1 MRHLNGSLR
10 MKEKLWT
17 KDFWAITIV
26 SFIIFF
32 VFYVLLTLLPIYIA
46 DRLHA
51 SADKAGLLVTCF
63 LAAAIVIRPFAGQW
77 VGRKYSNKKI
87 LVLSSLAFLVIT
99 ALYPVCHSI
108 ESLLFIRVL
117 HGITFGVITTVKGT
131 ISARLIPASRRGEGI
146 SFFSLAMGLAMVVG
160 PWIGLN
166 MARWDAF
173 TAAFW
178 LCSAVAALG
187 IVLSLIV
194 TVPPVIRHA
203 DGSKP
208 NLGFAAM
215 FDRAALPFALVTFFM
230 TFSYAGVSAF
240 LALYARE
247 LDLMAA
253 ASNFLLCYAIF
264 LMICRTFTGNICD
277 KKGPK
282 YVVFPC
288 LLAFTIGLVALG
300 YTNGSIMMIIS
311 GGLIGIGYGSVTPVF
326 QTQIISSVEPHK
338 IGVANSLFFNAMDAG
353 MAIGAFIMGM
363 MVESVGYRMIYVAGA
378 VLVVLAGALYA
389 VQMKKRGVMPLV
401 STSELH

>member
-1 MRHLNGSLR
+1 

-17 KDFWAITIV
+17 KDFWAITII

-46 DRLHA
+46 DNLHA
-51 SADKAGLLVTCF
+51 TADKAGLLVTFF
-63 LAAAIVIRPFAGQW
+63 LAAAIIVRPFAGQW
-77 VGRKYSNKKI
+77 VGKYSNKTI
-87 LVLSSLAFLVIT
+87 LMLSSLAFLAVT
-99 ALYPVCHSI
+99 ALYPFCHSI
-108 ESLLFIRVL
+108 EALLFIRVL

-166 MARWDAF
+166 MARHSAF
-173 TAAFW
+173 TQAFW
-178 LCSAVAALG
+178 MCTVVSAIG

-194 TVPPVIRHA
+194 RVPPVIRHA
-203 DGSKP
+203 DGSQPK
-208 NLGFAAM
+208 LGFSAM
-215 FDRAALPFALVTFFM
+215 FDRAAMPFALVTFFM

-264 LMICRTFTGNICD
+264 LMICRAFTGNICD

-282 YVVFPC
+282 YVVYPC
-288 LLAFTIGLVALG
+288 LLAFTIGLVVLG
-300 YTNGSIMMIIS
+300 YTHGSASMILA
-311 GGLIGIGYGSVTPVF
+311 GALIGIGFGSVTPIF

-353 MAIGAFIMGM
+353 LAIGAFVMGM
-363 MVESVGYRMIYVAGA
+363 MVEGVGYRAIYLAGA
-378 VLVVLAGALYA
+378 LLVVLAGALYIS
-389 VQMKKRGVMPLV
+389 QMKRRGAMPLV
-401 STSELH
+401 SAHEVH

>member
-1 MRHLNGSLR
+1 

-17 KDFWAITIV
+17 KDFWAITII

-32 VFYVLLTLLPIYIA
+32 VFYVQLTLLPIYIA
-46 DRLHA
+46 DNLHA
-51 SADKAGLLVTCF
+51 TADKAGLLVTCF
-63 LAAAIVIRPFAGQW
+63 LIAAIIIRPFAGQW
-77 VGRKYSNKKI
+77 VRKYSNKTV
-87 LVLSSLAFLVIT
+87 LMLSSLAFLVVT
-99 ALYPVCHSI
+99 ALYPLCHSI
-108 ESLLFIRVL
+108 EALLFIRVL

-166 MARWDAF
+166 MARHSAYIE
-173 TAAFW
+173 AFW
-178 LCSAVAALG
+178 LCTGVSIVS
-187 IVLSLIV
+187 IVLALIV
-194 TVPPVIRHA
+194 AVPPVIRHA

-208 NLGFAAM
+208 KLGFAAM
-215 FDRAALPFALVTFFM
+215 FDRAAMPFALVTFFM
-230 TFSYAGVSAF
+230 TFAYAGVSAF

-264 LMICRTFTGNICD
+264 LMICRAFTGNVCD

-282 YVVFPC
+282 YVVYPC
-288 LLAFTIGLVALG
+288 LLAFTVGLVVLG
-300 YTNGSIMMIIS
+300 YTHGSITMVLS
-311 GGLIGIGYGSVTPVF
+311 GALIGIGYGSVTPIF

-353 MAIGAFIMGM
+353 LALGAFVMGL
-363 MVESVGYRMIYVAGA
+363 MVDGVGYRSNYLMGA
-378 VLVVLAGALYA
+378 VLVVLAGALYIL
-389 VQMKKRGVMPLV
+389 QMKKRGDVKLV
-401 STSELH
+401 SAHEVH

>member
-1 MRHLNGSLR
+1 

-17 KDFWAITIV
+17 KDFWAITII

-32 VFYVLLTLLPIYIA
+32 VFYVQLTLLPIYIA
-46 DRLHA
+46 DNLHA
-51 SADKAGLLVTCF
+51 TADKAGLLVTCF
-63 LAAAIVIRPFAGQW
+63 LIAAIIIRPFVGQW
-77 VGRKYSNKKI
+77 VGKYSNKTV
-87 LVLSSLAFLVIT
+87 LMLSSLAFLVVT
-99 ALYPVCHSI
+99 ALYPLCHSI
-108 ESLLFIRVL
+108 EALLFIRVL

-166 MARWDAF
+166 MARHSAYIE
-173 TAAFW
+173 AFW
-178 LCSAVAALG
+178 LCTGVSIVS
-187 IVLSLIV
+187 IVLALIV
-194 TVPPVIRHA
+194 AVPPVIRHA

-208 NLGFAAM
+208 KLGFAAM
-215 FDRAALPFALVTFFM
+215 FDRAAMPFALVTFFM
-230 TFSYAGVSAF
+230 TFAYAGVSAF

-264 LMICRTFTGNICD
+264 LMICRAFTGNVCD

-282 YVVFPC
+282 YVVYPC
-288 LLAFTIGLVALG
+288 LLAFTVGLVVLG
-300 YTNGSIMMIIS
+300 YTHGSITMVLS
-311 GGLIGIGYGSVTPVF
+311 GALIGIGYGSVTPIF

-353 MAIGAFIMGM
+353 LALGAFVRGL
-363 MVESVGYRMIYVAGA
+363 EGDGVGYRSIYLMGA
-378 VLVVLAGALYA
+378 VLVVLAGALYIL
-389 VQMKKRGVMPLV
+389 QMKKRGDVKLV
-401 STSELH
+401 SAHEVH

>member
-1 MRHLNGSLR
+1 

-17 KDFWAITIV
+17 KDFWAITII

-32 VFYVLLTLLPIYIA
+32 VFYVQLTLLPIYIA
-46 DRLHA
+46 DNLHA
-51 SADKAGLLVTCF
+51 TADKAGLLVTCF
-63 LAAAIVIRPFAGQW
+63 LIAAIIIRPFAGQW
-77 VGRKYSNKKI
+77 VGKYSNKTV
-87 LVLSSLAFLVIT
+87 LMLSSLAFLVVT
-99 ALYPVCHSI
+99 ALYPLCHSI
-108 ESLLFIRVL
+108 EALLFIRVL

-166 MARWDAF
+166 MARHSAYIE
-173 TAAFW
+173 AFW
-178 LCSAVAALG
+178 LCTGVSIVS
-187 IVLSLIV
+187 IVLALIV
-194 TVPPVIRHA
+194 AVPPVIRHA

-208 NLGFAAM
+208 KLVFAAM
-215 FDRAALPFALVTFFM
+215 FDRAAMPFALVTFFM
-230 TFSYAGVSAF
+230 TFAYAGVSAF

-264 LMICRTFTGNICD
+264 LMICRAFTGNVCD

-282 YVVFPC
+282 YVVSPC
-288 LLAFTIGLVALG
+288 LLAFTVGLVVLG
-300 YTNGSIMMIIS
+300 YTHGSITMVLS
-311 GGLIGIGYGSVTPVF
+311 GALIGIGYGSVTPIF

-353 MAIGAFIMGM
+353 LALGAFVMGL
-363 MVESVGYRMIYVAGA
+363 MVDGVGYRSIYLMGA
-378 VLVVLAGALYA
+378 VLVVLAGALYIL
-389 VQMKKRGVMPLV
+389 QMKKRGDVKLV
-401 STSELH
+401 SAHEVH

>member
-1 MRHLNGSLR
+1 

-17 KDFWAITIV
+17 KDFWAITII

-32 VFYVLLTLLPIYIA
+32 VFYVQLTLLPIYIA
-46 DRLHA
+46 DNLHA
-51 SADKAGLLVTCF
+51 TADKAGLLVTCF
-63 LAAAIVIRPFAGQW
+63 LIAAIIIRPFAGQW
-77 VGRKYSNKKI
+77 VGKYSNKTV
-87 LVLSSLAFLVIT
+87 LMLSSLAFLVVT
-99 ALYPVCHSI
+99 ALYPLCHSI
-108 ESLLFIRVL
+108 EALLFIRVL

-166 MARWDAF
+166 MARHSAYIE
-173 TAAFW
+173 AFW
-178 LCSAVAALG
+178 LCTGVSIVS
-187 IVLSLIV
+187 IVLALIV
-194 TVPPVIRHA
+194 AVPPVIRHA

-208 NLGFAAM
+208 KLGFAAM
-215 FDRAALPFALVTFFM
+215 FDRAAMPFALVTFFM
-230 TFSYAGVSAF
+230 TFAYAGVSAF

-264 LMICRTFTGNICD
+264 LMICRAFTGNVCD

-282 YVVFPC
+282 YVVYPC
-288 LLAFTIGLVALG
+288 LLAFTVGLVVLG
-300 YTNGSIMMIIS
+300 YTHGSITMVLS
-311 GGLIGIGYGSVTPVF
+311 GALIGIGYGSVTPIF

-353 MAIGAFIMGM
+353 LALGAFVMGL
-363 MVESVGYRMIYVAGA
+363 MVDGVGYRSIYLMGA
-378 VLVVLAGALYA
+378 VLVVLAGALYIL
-389 VQMKKRGVMPLV
+389 QMKKLGDVKLV
-401 STSELH
+401 SAHEVH

>member
-1 MRHLNGSLR
+1 

-17 KDFWAITIV
+17 KDFWAITII

-46 DRLHA
+46 DNLHA
-51 SADKAGLLVTCF
+51 TADKVGLLVTFF
-63 LAAAIVIRPFAGQW
+63 LAAAIIVRPFAGQW
-77 VGRKYSNKKI
+77 VGKYSNKTI
-87 LVLSSLAFLVIT
+87 LMLSSLAFLAVT
-99 ALYPVCHSI
+99 ALYPFCHSI
-108 ESLLFIRVL
+108 EALLFIRVL

-166 MARWDAF
+166 MARHNAF
-173 TAAFW
+173 TQAFW
-178 LCSAVAALG
+178 MCTVVSAIG

-194 TVPPVIRHA
+194 RVPPVIRHA
-203 DGSKP
+203 DGSQPK
-208 NLGFAAM
+208 LGFSAM
-215 FDRAALPFALVTFFM
+215 FDRAAMPFALVTFFM

-264 LMICRTFTGNICD
+264 LMICRAFTGNICD

-282 YVVFPC
+282 YVVYPC
-288 LLAFTIGLVALG
+288 LLAFTIGLVVLG
-300 YTNGSIMMIIS
+300 YTHGSASMILA
-311 GGLIGIGYGSVTPVF
+311 GALIGIGYGSVTPIF

-353 MAIGAFIMGM
+353 LAIGAFVMGM
-363 MVESVGYRMIYVAGA
+363 MVEGVGYRAIYLVGA
-378 VLVVLAGALYA
+378 LLVVLAGALYIS
-389 VQMKKRGVMPLV
+389 QMKRRGAMPLV
-401 STSELH
+401 SAHEVH

>member
-1 MRHLNGSLR
+1 

-77 VGRKYSNKKI
+77 VGKYSNKKI

-166 MARWDAF
+166 MARWNAF

-282 YVVFPC
+282 YVVYPC

-311 GGLIGIGYGSVTPVF
+311 GGLIGSVTPVF

>member
-1 MRHLNGSLR
+1 

-17 KDFWAITIV
+17 KDFWAITII

-32 VFYVLLTLLPIYIA
+32 VFYVQLTLLPIYIA
-46 DRLHA
+46 DNLHA
-51 SADKAGLLVTCF
+51 TADKAGLLVTCF
-63 LAAAIVIRPFAGQW
+63 LIAAIIIRPFAGQW
-77 VGRKYSNKKI
+77 VGKYSNKTV
-87 LVLSSLAFLVIT
+87 LMLSSLAFLVVT
-99 ALYPVCHSI
+99 ALYPLCHSI
-108 ESLLFIRVL
+108 EALLFIRVL

-166 MARWDAF
+166 MARHSAYIE
-173 TAAFW
+173 AFW
-178 LCSAVAALG
+178 LCTGVSIVS
-187 IVLSLIV
+187 IVLALIV
-194 TVPPVIRHA
+194 AVPPVIRHA

-208 NLGFAAM
+208 KLGFAAM
-215 FDRAALPFALVTFFM
+215 FDRAAMPFALVTFFM
-230 TFSYAGVSAF
+230 TFAYAGVSAF

-264 LMICRTFTGNICD
+264 LMICRAFTGNVCD

-282 YVVFPC
+282 YVVYPC
-288 LLAFTIGLVALG
+288 LLAFTVGLVVLG
-300 YTNGSIMMIIS
+300 YTHGSITMVLS
-311 GGLIGIGYGSVTPVF
+311 GALIGIGYGSVTPIF

-353 MAIGAFIMGM
+353 LALGAFVMGL
-363 MVESVGYRMIYVAGA
+363 MVDGVGYRSIYLMGA
-378 VLVVLAGALYA
+378 VLVVLAGALYIL
-389 VQMKKRGVMPLV
+389 QMKKRGDVKLV
-401 STSELH
+401 TAHEVH

>member
-1 MRHLNGSLR
+1 

-17 KDFWAITIV
+17 KDFWAITII

-32 VFYVLLTLLPIYIA
+32 VFYVQLTLLPIYIA
-46 DRLHA
+46 DNLHA
-51 SADKAGLLVTCF
+51 TADKAGLLVTCF
-63 LAAAIVIRPFAGQW
+63 LIAAIIIRPFAGQW
-77 VGRKYSNKKI
+77 VGKYSNKTV
-87 LVLSSLAFLVIT
+87 LMLSSLAFLVVT
-99 ALYPVCHSI
+99 ALYPLCHSI
-108 ESLLFIRVL
+108 EALLFIRVL

-166 MARWDAF
+166 MARHSAYIE
-173 TAAFW
+173 AFW
-178 LCSAVAALG
+178 LCTGVSIVS
-187 IVLSLIV
+187 IVLALIV
-194 TVPPVIRHA
+194 AVPPVIRHA

-208 NLGFAAM
+208 KLGFAAM
-215 FDRAALPFALVTFFM
+215 FDRAAMPFALVTFFM
-230 TFSYAGVSAF
+230 TFAYAGVSAF

-264 LMICRTFTGNICD
+264 LMICRAFTGNVCD

-282 YVVFPC
+282 YVVYPC
-288 LLAFTIGLVALG
+288 LLAFTVGLVVLG
-300 YTNGSIMMIIS
+300 YTHGSITMVLS
-311 GGLIGIGYGSVTPVF
+311 GALIGIGYGSVTPIF

-353 MAIGAFIMGM
+353 LALGAFVMGL
-363 MVESVGYRMIYVAGA
+363 MVDGVGYRSIYLMGA
-378 VLVVLAGALYA
+378 VMVVLAGALYIL
-389 VQMKKRGVMPLV
+389 QMKKRGDVKLV
-401 STSELH
+401 SAHEVH

>member
-1 MRHLNGSLR
+1 

-17 KDFWAITIV
+17 KDFWAITII

-46 DRLHA
+46 DTLHA
-51 SADKAGLLVTCF
+51 TADKAGLLVTCF
-63 LAAAIVIRPFAGQW
+63 LAAAIVVRPFAGQW
-77 VGRKYSNKKI
+77 VGKYSNKTI
-87 LVLSSLAFLVIT
+87 LMLSSLAFLVVT
-99 ALYPVCHSI
+99 ALYPFCHSI
-108 ESLLFIRVL
+108 EALLFIRVL
-117 HGITFGVITTVKGT
+117 HGITFGIITTVKGT

-166 MARWDAF
+166 MARHSAF
-173 TAAFW
+173 SQAFW
-178 LCSAVAALG
+178 MCTAVAAIG

-194 TVPPVIRHA
+194 RVPPVIRHA
-203 DGSKP
+203 DGSQPK
-208 NLGFAAM
+208 LGFSAM
-215 FDRAALPFALVTFFM
+215 FDKAAIPFAMVTFFM

-253 ASNFLLCYAIF
+253 ASNFLLCYAVF
-264 LMICRTFTGNICD
+264 LMICRAFTGNVCD

-282 YVVFPC
+282 YVVYPC
-288 LLAFTIGLVALG
+288 LFAFTVGLVVLG
-300 YTNGSIMMIIS
+300 YTYGSVSMILA
-311 GGLIGIGYGSVTPVF
+311 GALIGIGYGSVTPIF

-353 MAIGAFIMGM
+353 LAIGAFVMGL
-363 MVESVGYRMIYVAGA
+363 MVEGVGYRAIYLVGA
-378 VLVVLAGALYA
+378 VLVVLAGALYIA
-389 VQMKKRGVMPLV
+389 QMKRRGAMPLV
-401 STSELH
+401 SAHEVH